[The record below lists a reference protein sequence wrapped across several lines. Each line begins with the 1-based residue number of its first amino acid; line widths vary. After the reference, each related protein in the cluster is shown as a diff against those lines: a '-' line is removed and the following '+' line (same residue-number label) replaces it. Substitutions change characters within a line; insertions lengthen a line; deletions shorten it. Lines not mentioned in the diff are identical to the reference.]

1 MYRRKPE
8 ARLIDDSPPAPAAAP
23 RRARRKRR
31 RLSIRDLATL
41 PRWAILLLAIAAF
54 LAGFAIVLAILHFA
68 R

>member
-8 ARLIDDSPPAPAAAP
+8 ARLVADEPPQPAAP